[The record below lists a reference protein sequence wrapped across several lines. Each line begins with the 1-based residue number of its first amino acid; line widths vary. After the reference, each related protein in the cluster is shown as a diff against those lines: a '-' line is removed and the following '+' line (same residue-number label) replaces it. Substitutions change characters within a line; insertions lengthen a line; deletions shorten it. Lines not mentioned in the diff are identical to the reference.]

1 MGNFRSICWLL
12 LGIALTVG
20 AHFLLDMRTGAARIV
35 PRMSLSGMSGDATRL
50 KISRDG
56 VQTIIDKSSG
66 AWQIVEPFSASADK
80 IAVMKLLDAVSFSPI
95 VDFMDDAELS
105 RLARRRSDFGL
116 EVPRVTIEIAGPKGE
131 EKLGFGETTPS
142 GDGVYVEIAGENAV
156 FVVDANVFAAVNLS
170 ADNLRS
176 RALFTIGADEVGA
189 FDVRRN
195 AGAFMRFARDGEKWR
210 MKEPH
215 DSPASSVKV
224 RKFLSE
230 VLDARV
236 SGFVWPVG
244 ASNET
249 EAVSVSLL
257 AGYGLDP
264 ENAVTLTIKAADGT
278 DRLLSLGKEAGKG
291 FVYALA
297 HNGGAVV
304 TVESSFKDLVLE
316 GIDGFMDVRLFPY
329 EEASVASISIADGD
343 SQFLLAKNADGS
355 WRMDAPVAAPA
366 DYDEVSSLLSRLLAA
381 HYSAA
386 DASGMPVSLS
396 TNSKPVL
403 VSREI
408 VLGGH
413 RLDDLRSKDV
423 VKIDPGEVRR
433 VVSTPSGGK
442 PVAVVYDA
450 VRRAWNVELSPN
462 GGVANI
468 TAVESLLESLK
479 PLRAEKV
486 VTLKVGPGDLARYG
500 LDEPTHIV
508 AVDFV
513 REDSVRR
520 NILIGDKAPGGRYIT
535 IGSSDA
541 VFVLGEIDV
550 KRLMAP
556 LVGD

>member
-1 MGNFRSICWLL
+1 
-12 LGIALTVG
+12 
-20 AHFLLDMRTGAARIV
+20 
-35 PRMSLSGMSGDATRL
+35 
-50 KISRDG
+50 
-56 VQTIIDKSSG
+56 
-66 AWQIVEPFSASADK
+66 
-80 IAVMKLLDAVSFSPI
+80 
-95 VDFMDDAELS
+95 
-105 RLARRRSDFGL
+105 
-116 EVPRVTIEIAGPKGE
+116 
-131 EKLGFGETTPS
+131 
-142 GDGVYVEIAGENAV
+142 
-156 FVVDANVFAAVNLS
+156 
-170 ADNLRS
+170 
-176 RALFTIGADEVGA
+176 
-189 FDVRRN
+189 
-195 AGAFMRFARDGEKWR
+195 
-210 MKEPH
+210 
-215 DSPASSVKV
+215 
-224 RKFLSE
+224 
-230 VLDARV
+230 
-236 SGFVWPVG
+236 
-244 ASNET
+244 
-249 EAVSVSLL
+249 
-257 AGYGLDP
+257 
-264 ENAVTLTIKAADGT
+264 
-278 DRLLSLGKEAGKG
+278 
-291 FVYALA
+291 
-297 HNGGAVV
+297 
-304 TVESSFKDLVLE
+304 
-316 GIDGFMDVRLFPY
+316 
-329 EEASVASISIADGD
+329 
-343 SQFLLAKNADGS
+343 
-355 WRMDAPVAAPA
+355 MDAPVAAPA

-386 DASGMPVSLS
+386 DASGMLVSLS